1 MSTPSVEASHPPTQ
15 EDGFLGEYSP
25 AMIVRLTLHRRNKG
39 AVLFRHRNPRNS
51 SPLPDPV
58 AWVTCVD
65 GAVADI
71 EWDDRHQRAQPVWM
85 GSVEDWVRAT
95 IAEAGS

>member
-1 MSTPSVEASHPPTQ
+1 MAPNSVDAQAPPGQ
-15 EDGFLGEYSP
+15 ARILGEYSP
-25 AMIVRLTLHRRNKG
+25 TKDVRLTLHRRNKG
-39 AVLFRHRNPRNS
+39 AVLLRHRNPRNS

-58 AWVTCVD
+58 AWVTCAD
-65 GAVADI
+65 GTVTDI

-95 IAEAGS
+95 IEAAS